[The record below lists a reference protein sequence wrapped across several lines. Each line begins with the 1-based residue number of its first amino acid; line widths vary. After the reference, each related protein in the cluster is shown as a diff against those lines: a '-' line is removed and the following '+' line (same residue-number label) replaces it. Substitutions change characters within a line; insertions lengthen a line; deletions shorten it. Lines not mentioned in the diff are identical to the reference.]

1 MGGHAVTS
9 VPSPAR
15 HPAVVVALDCITGL
29 QTARILAA
37 RGVAVTG
44 VAADP
49 RHYCARTRA
58 VRRVVAS
65 PTAGEPLIATLERIG
80 PQVGDPA
87 RGGPAFLLPCS
98 DTSVLSIS
106 AARERLSPWFR
117 FVLPAHDL
125 VERLVDKIG
134 FTELAQANGLAIPPT
149 RVLRSR
155 ADAEAAASTLAYP
168 VVVKPGLKTARWQ
181 AATKAKVFRVDDAA
195 GLLETYDRCAGW
207 TDALIAQTWVDGS
220 ETDLYTSNLY
230 FDRASQPQV
239 TFITRKL
246 RQWPI
251 ETGTGCLGVE
261 ARNDAVLE
269 ESIRFFRSLDYQ
281 GLGYLEMKRD
291 ARTGAHYIIEPNIGR
306 PTGRSATAERA
317 GVELLMTAYRDAFE
331 EPLPE
336 ARTQRYEG
344 VKWIYWRRDLQS
356 SLVAVRHGQLSPLA
370 WWRSVRGPRVEAV
383 GSWRDPLP
391 FVLDAWRIARRIGRR
406 IRPSRPSRPTATD
419 AARGKA

>member
-1 MGGHAVTS
+1 MGGPAVTS
-9 VPSPAR
+9 AMPPT

-37 RGVAVTG
+37 RGVRVTG

-49 RHYCARTRA
+49 RHYCSRTRA

-65 PTAGEPLIATLERIG
+65 PTSGEPLIATLERIG

-87 RGGPAFLLPCS
+87 RDGPAFLIPCS

-106 AARERLSPWFR
+106 SARERLSPWYS
-117 FVLPAHDL
+117 FVLPPHDL

-134 FTELAQANGLAIPPT
+134 FTELAQANGLPIPAT
-149 RVLRSR
+149 RILRSR
-155 ADAEAAASTLAYP
+155 ADAEAAARALDFP
-168 VVVKPGLKTARWQ
+168 VVLKPGVKTARWQ
-181 AATKAKVFRVDDAA
+181 AATKAKVFQVDDAE

-207 TDALIAQTWVDGS
+207 TDALIAQTWIAGA

-269 ESIRFFRSLDYQ
+269 ESVRFFKGVDYQ

-291 ARTGAHYIIEPNIGR
+291 ARTGAHYIVEPNIGR

-317 GVELLMTAYRDAFE
+317 GVELLMTAYRDAFG

-356 SLVAVRHGQLSPLA
+356 SLVAARHGRLTPRG
-370 WWRSVRGPRVEAV
+370 WWRSISGPRVEAV

-391 FVLDAWRIARRIGRR
+391 FVLDAWRVAVRLGRHV
-406 IRPSRPSRPTATD
+406 RPGHPPRPTAPD
-419 AARGKA
+419 PARGKA

>member
-1 MGGHAVTS
+1 VSSATH
-9 VPSPAR
+9 PAR

-37 RGVAVTG
+37 RGIQVTG

-49 RHYCARTRA
+49 RHYCSRTRA

-87 RGGPAFLLPCS
+87 QGGPAFLVPCS

-106 AARERLSPWFR
+106 AARERLLPWFR
-117 FVLPAHDL
+117 FVLPPHEV

-155 ADAEAAASTLAYP
+155 ADAETAAAALAYP
-168 VVVKPGLKTARWQ
+168 VVLKPGVKTARWQ

-195 GLLETYDRCAGW
+195 GLLETYDRCAAW
-207 TDALIAQTWVDGS
+207 TDSLIAQTWIDGA

-269 ESIRFFRSLDYQ
+269 ESIRFFRSVDYQ
-281 GLGYLEMKRD
+281 GLGYLELKRD
-291 ARTGAHYIIEPNIGR
+291 ARTGDHYIIEPNIGR

-317 GVELLMTAYRDAFE
+317 GVELLMTAYHDAFE
-331 EPLPE
+331 EPLPS

-356 SLVAVRHGQLSPLA
+356 SLVAARHGQLSPLG
-370 WWRSVRGPRVEAV
+370 WWRSIRGPRVEAV

-391 FVLDAWRIARRIGRR
+391 FVLDAWRIAVRIGRR
-406 IRPSRPSRPTATD
+406 MRPGRPSRPTAPD